1 MTVPSAKRFVLCLL
15 AVLAFSPGVP
25 SAHLPVAVDGQP
37 LPTLAPIIDKVA
49 PAVVNIA
56 TEEEVAEDNPFRDH
70 PFYKHFF
77 GQSKPQQR
85 SPKHG
90 LGSGVILD
98 AAKGYIVTNHH
109 VIAKARS
116 ILVKLQD
123 GRHFQAKVIGSDPE
137 ADLALLQIPA
147 QGLSALV
154 LADSERLRV
163 GDFVV
168 AIGNPFG
175 LGQTV
180 TSGIVSALGRTGL
193 GIETY
198 EDFIQT
204 DASINPGNSGGALV
218 DLRGHLVGINTAI
231 LGPSGGNIGIGF
243 AIPAN
248 MVKEIISQLAQFGEV
263 RRGRLGVTAQD
274 LTPELAKAFG
284 VQNREGVVVSEV
296 EPGSPAAEA
305 GLRAGDIVIRVNDAP
320 VDNAMDMRNAVGLLR
335 VGSRLEMEVIRD
347 GKPLAITAE
356 IAQRRHRTLDGGRLS
371 PRLSGVRLG
380 DLDEGSPY
388 FGKLSGVVVLE
399 VRPDS
404 PAERAGLRKGDVIRS
419 INQRRVQN
427 VDELEGALGAQDKP
441 LLLNVQRGDRAMFLL
456 LS

>member
-1 MTVPSAKRFVLCLL
+1 MRDMAARFVLCLVAGL
-15 AVLAFSPGVP
+15 ALFPGVP
-25 SAHLPVAVDGQP
+25 SARLPVAVGGQP
-37 LPTLAPIIDKVA
+37 LPSLAPIIDKVA

-56 TEEEVAEDNPFRDH
+56 TEEEIAEDNPFRND

-77 GQSKPQQR
+77 GQSNPQK
-85 SPKHG
+85 SPPKHG

-123 GRHFQAKVIGSDPE
+123 GRQFQAKVIGADPE
-137 ADLALLQIPA
+137 ADLALLQISA

-193 GIETY
+193 GIESY

-218 DLRGHLVGINTAI
+218 DLRGHLVGVNTAI
-231 LGPSGGNIGIGF
+231 LGPSGANIGIGF
-243 AIPAN
+243 AIPSN
-248 MVKEIISQLAQFGEV
+248 MVNEITSQLAQFGEV

-284 VQNREGVVVSEV
+284 LEHRQGVVVSEV
-296 EPGSPAAEA
+296 EPDSPAAEA
-305 GLRAGDIVIRVNDAP
+305 GLRGGDVVIRVNDKP
-320 VDNAMDMRNAVGLLR
+320 VQNAMDMRNAVGLLR
-335 VGSRLEMEVIRD
+335 VGSRLGMEVLRD
-347 GKPLAITAE
+347 GKPVALTAV
-356 IAQRRHRTLDGGRLS
+356 IAQREHRTLDGERLS

-380 DLDEGSPY
+380 DIGEGSPY
-388 FGKLSGVVVLE
+388 LGKVSGVVVLE

-404 PAERAGLRKGDVIRS
+404 PAAHAGLRKGDVIRS
-419 INQRRVQN
+419 INRQPVAK
-427 VDELEGALGAQDKP
+427 VDGLEGAIGARDKP
-441 LLLNVQRGDRAMFLL
+441 LLLNVQRGDRAMFILV
-456 LS
+456 S